1 MIQDFRL
8 SVASASAV
16 EFYFWFIA
24 LIIASITCFYI
35 LWRFWRRAR
44 IIEDVPT
51 SKIRS
56 AAQGYVELIGSAEL
70 MDGEPIVG
78 PLSGLPCTWY
88 KYKVEEKQ
96 DISIRGKHESRWRSI
111 ESGVSGEL
119 FLIRDDSGAC
129 VVDPDGAEVTP
140 SVSDSWY
147 GSSRNPSSGSA
158 GVMNFMD
165 SGRYRYSESRIV
177 PGDHLYA
184 IGHFITHTAT
194 EQGSLNED
202 VKAILRLWKQYPDDH
217 LKKFDTNGD
226 GEIDIQEWNAV
237 RSAAEKQAL
246 QDRAQRVK
254 DYGAIHMIK
263 KDNNWPYLL
272 STKPQE
278 KLVTRLRFFAAL
290 GMVGFF
296 SLGTMATWIFLIRM
310 NT

>member
-1 MIQDFRL
+1 MIQDFKL
-8 SVASASAV
+8 SVASAGSG
-16 EFYFWFIA
+16 EFYFWLIA
-24 LIIASITCFYI
+24 LIIASIASFYI
-35 LWRFWRRAR
+35 LWHFWRRAR

-70 MDGEPIVG
+70 MDGDPIVA

-88 KYKVEEKQ
+88 RFKVEEKQ
-96 DISIRGKHESRWRSI
+96 DVSIRGKHETRWRAI

-147 GSSRNPSSGSA
+147 GSSRNPSSGPTS
-158 GVMNFMD
+158 GMNFMG

-194 EQGSLNED
+194 EQSSLNED
-202 VKAILRLWKQYPDDH
+202 VKAILRQWKQYPDDH

-246 QDRAQRVK
+246 QERAQRVK
-254 DYGAIHMIK
+254 DHGAIHMIK
-263 KDNNWPYLL
+263 KDDNWPYLL
-272 STKPQE
+272 STQPQE
-278 KLVTRLRFFAAL
+278 KLVTRLRFFAVL

-296 SLGTMATWIFLIRM
+296 SLGAMATWIFLIRM
-310 NT
+310 KT